1 MAKEK
6 FVCAGCGEEYE
17 RETAVSECR
26 MCHRTFCDECIS
38 DEGVCVPCEEAR
50 EEK

>member
-38 DEGVCVPCEEAR
+38 DEGVCVPCEETK